1 MSSVGTNIPVLHFKE
16 MGNPIDP
23 KVLLNRDLRECCL
36 WLGYEITLEPLTPD
50 LFTKSVDKI

>member
-16 MGNPIDP
+16 IGNPVDS

-36 WLGYEITLEPLTPD
+36 WLGSEIILEPLTPD
-50 LFTKSVDKI
+50 LLVFTID